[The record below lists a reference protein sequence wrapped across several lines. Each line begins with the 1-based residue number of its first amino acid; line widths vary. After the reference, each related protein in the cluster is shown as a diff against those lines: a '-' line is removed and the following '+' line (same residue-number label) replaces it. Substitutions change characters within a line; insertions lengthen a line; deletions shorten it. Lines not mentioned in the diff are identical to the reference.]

1 MGTISLLKP
10 PQGYHVEESK
20 KFANKYVREL
30 TVFRNP
36 KYYELFV
43 SSQKVLIHSVRLFH
57 QAERSLACRLIEAE
71 KVRSYSNRDDSDFKS
86 RYLERLGNTTPSK
99 DDYLKAVRQ
108 HVLSRAMGSSFGQKE
123 GAIV

>member
-10 PQGYHVEESK
+10 PQGYHAEESK
-20 KFANKYVREL
+20 KFANKYGL
-30 TVFRNP
+30 FFRNP
-36 KYYELFV
+36 KYCELFV
-43 SSQKVLIHSVRLFH
+43 FSQKVLIHSVRLFH

-108 HVLSRAMGSSFGQKE
+108 HVLSRAMGSSFSQKE